1 MHLLHHFTDL
11 ARCLYVE
18 QYRGMIRWLGSQ
30 ESLKALL
37 QIWLSCSVRNILAS
51 TYLCT
56 HRSAHTFVT
65 DERHWNME
73 VRIEKVPGIGPLRST
88 SSFIKTLNC
97 TNALLVNSAL
107 CGCGATVPAQI
118 LSILTFT
125 GVEVAVVKSRDTLL
139 KSHFII
145 LNDETSHKSF
155 VVRFCKKNGLGK
167 ETSKFNRSATNSISA
182 LKESP
187 LECG

>member
-1 MHLLHHFTDL
+1 
-11 ARCLYVE
+11 
-18 QYRGMIRWLGSQ
+18 
-30 ESLKALL
+30 
-37 QIWLSCSVRNILAS
+37 
-51 TYLCT
+51 
-56 HRSAHTFVT
+56 
-65 DERHWNME
+65 ME

-145 LNDETSHKSF
+145 LNDETSH
-155 VVRFCKKNGLGK
+155 
-167 ETSKFNRSATNSISA
+167 
-182 LKESP
+182 
-187 LECG
+187 